1 MHFNVIKQNGKKKNM
16 KKLFDFVKMIINFEC
31 ITVDVK

>member
-1 MHFNVIKQNGKKKNM
+1 MHFNVIKQNGKKKNI
-16 KKLFDFVKMIINFEC
+16 KNFVKMIINLEC